1 MSIVL
6 LRKAATFCCS
16 LYFVILLITGYWLLI
31 MGVGMGWAYTHDA
44 SLIKW
49 REYTP
54 QAFEDAKKENK
65 PVFILITASWCY
77 WCHVYEENTLEDKE
91 ISNYLNT
98 QYIPIFVDFDKRRD
112 IVRKYPGIG
121 IPLTITLS
129 PGGEKLFSVFGYLSK
144 EELLLTLK
152 WTLKSVSKGEMPS
165 PQTKGEKLKG
175 ITLPNKEGLNRYIS
189 GFEKVILKGYDPVF
203 GGFGQEEKKVF
214 AEEMIRVAEIY
225 KRDRDKKILE
235 MLTNTLDHIAGLKQK
250 PVERRRP
257 SFEEL
262 SKLRDKERALIAEV
276 EQLQKG
282 DRIVGIFDHIEGGF
296 FRYATERDWSIPHY
310 EKTLLE
316 NADLIRL
323 FLKAY
328 EITRVSKYK
337 DIAVKS
343 IEYVLNNLYD
353 HKDGRFYGS
362 QNADEVYYHFTSEER
377 KRVKHPAIDK
387 NSYTVSNAKM
397 IIALFYA
404 SDNLKDARYK
414 AIAKKALNFFEREMI
429 TQNGVLSY
437 YDNVQ
442 KKGFLDGQLE
452 DNAWTA
458 LAFLEAYKA
467 TKEKRL
473 LEMAEGSVIRFAMER
488 LYDSKGGGFFERR
501 STSKGFYR
509 DGELFIDEKHPKE
522 NSVMAYA
529 LFRAYKL
536 TGNTDYLKK
545 AEETIGL
552 FMDEHMAGEISTI
565 NPYFHRLAQALVETG
580 RY

>member
-1 MSIVL
+1 
-6 LRKAATFCCS
+6 
-16 LYFVILLITGYWLLI
+16 
-31 MGVGMGWAYTHDA
+31 MGWGYTHDT

-65 PVFILITASWCY
+65 PVFILITASWCH

-98 QYIPIFVDFDKRRD
+98 QYIPIFVDHDKRRD

-121 IPLTITLS
+121 IPLTITLT
-129 PGGEKLFSVFGYLSK
+129 PGGEKLFSSFGYLSK
-144 EELLLTLK
+144 DELLSTLM

-165 PQTKGEKLKG
+165 PQSKGEKLKG
-175 ITLPNKEGLNRYIS
+175 ITLPNKEGSKRYLS
-189 GFEKVILKGYDPVF
+189 GFEKVILKDYDTVF

-214 AEEMIRVAEIY
+214 AEEMLRVAEIY
-225 KRDRDKKILE
+225 ERGRDKKLLE
-235 MLTNTLDHIAGLKQK
+235 MLTNTLDHMAGLKQK
-250 PVERRRP
+250 LVERRHP

-262 SKLRDKERALIAEV
+262 SKLRVQERTLIDEV
-276 EQLQKG
+276 EQLQKR
-282 DRIVGIFDHIEGGF
+282 DRIVGIFDHVEGGF

-337 DIAVKS
+337 DVAVKS

-362 QNADEVYYHFTSEER
+362 QNADEVYYHWTSEER

-397 IIALFYA
+397 IIALLYA
-404 SDNLKDARYK
+404 SDSLKDARYK
-414 AIAKKALNFFEREMI
+414 AIAKKALEFFKREMI

-452 DNAWTA
+452 DNAWMA

-473 LEMAEGSVIRFAMER
+473 LEIAEGSIIRFAMER

-501 STSKGFYR
+501 STSKDFYR
-509 DGELFIDEKHPKE
+509 NGELFIDEKPPKE
-522 NSVMAYA
+522 NGVMAYA

-536 TGNTDYLKK
+536 TGNADYLKK
-545 AEETIGL
+545 AEEAIGL
-552 FMDEHMAGEISTI
+552 FMDEHMTGEISTI